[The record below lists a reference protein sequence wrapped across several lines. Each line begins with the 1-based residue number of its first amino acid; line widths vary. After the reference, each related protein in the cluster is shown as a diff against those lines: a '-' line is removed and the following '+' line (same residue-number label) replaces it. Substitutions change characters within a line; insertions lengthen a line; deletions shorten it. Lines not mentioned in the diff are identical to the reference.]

1 MKKVIFLIIA
11 AQCFA
16 FIATAQKTPTDWHRQ
31 GVGVYYGAN
40 TYLAREKV
48 RALKSPKIII
58 ALIDTGVDT
67 DHKDLQGAFWTNPG
81 EIPNNKIDDDRNGFV
96 DDIHGWNFLG
106 SADGTVNIEK
116 VGTEAFREYK
126 RLRSQFKNVSPDG
139 LSGKK
144 LEEYQYYK
152 RMESAAGIASYITY
166 AKYLGQIADAFIIA
180 DSVVS
185 ANFHGKN
192 PTVRDIQT
200 IKVDPADA
208 ITTQAFGIAAAQ
220 SLAAQPDDLWKD
232 VFEENI
238 NKYVIAKQRIESLDD
253 QNNDPR
259 LQIGD
264 NVDDFKDL
272 RYGNGN
278 ISLHDS
284 GEGTVHTGLIAAR
297 GVNDYGIMGIYPE
310 AEIMV
315 LRAYPDGEE
324 YDKDA
329 YSAIRYAVDNGAKI
343 INIGFS
349 KKISPHADK
358 VSEAIAYAESKNVL
372 IVRAAG
378 DAGIDLDLMPTFPSV
393 SDNNGRRFSNM
404 VVAGASTPDGK
415 VADFSSY
422 GSKNVDIFAPGY
434 DIASTSPDDEYARF
448 IGSSLSAAIVSGVAA
463 LVWSHFPK
471 LSAAQIK
478 ELLISSSYNMS
489 GHMTPVSKKKEQ
501 ADFSALSVSGG
512 ILDAAAAVD
521 AAKKATSR

>member
-1 MKKVIFLIIA
+1 MKKVIFLILA

-40 TYLAREKV
+40 TDLAREKV
-48 RALKSPKIII
+48 SALKSSRIII

-67 DHKDLQGAFWTNPG
+67 EHKDLQGAFWTNPG
-81 EIPNNKIDDDRNGFV
+81 EIPNNRIDDDRNGFV

-126 RLRSQFKNVSPDG
+126 RLRPQFKDVAPDA
-139 LSGKK
+139 LSGKE

-166 AKYLGQIADAFIIA
+166 AEYLGQIAGAFIVA
-180 DSVVS
+180 DSVV
-185 ANFHGKN
+185 AAHFPGGN
-192 PTVRDIQT
+192 PTVGDIQT
-200 IKVDPADA
+200 IEVDPADA
-208 ITTQAFGIAAAQ
+208 IAVQALDIAAAQ
-220 SLAAQPDDLWKD
+220 SLAAGPDDLWKD
-232 VFEENI
+232 VFEDNI
-238 NKYVIAKQRIESLDD
+238 NKYVVAKQRIESLDD
-253 QNNDPR
+253 QTNDPR
-259 LQIGD
+259 LKIGD
-264 NVDDFKDL
+264 NVDDFQDL

-284 GEGTVHTGLIAAR
+284 GDGTVHTGLIAAR
-297 GVNDYGIMGIYPE
+297 GVNDYGIRGIYPE

-315 LRAYPDGEE
+315 LRAYPEGEE
-324 YDKDA
+324 YDKDV

-358 VSEAIAYAESKNVL
+358 VREAIAYAESKNVL

-378 DAGIDLDLMPTFPSV
+378 DAGIDLDLAPVFPSV

-404 VVAGASTPDGK
+404 IVVGASTPNGM

-422 GSKNVDIFAPGY
+422 GAKNVDLFAPGH
-434 DIASTSPDDEYARF
+434 DIASTAPGDEYARF
-448 IGSSLSAAIVSGVAA
+448 IGTSLSSAIVSGAAA

-471 LSAAQIK
+471 LGAAQVK
-478 ELLISSSYNMS
+478 ELLIRSSYNMS
-489 GHMTPVSKKKEQ
+489 GHMTPVPKKKDQ
-501 ADFSALSVSGG
+501 ADFSTLSVSGG

-521 AAKKATSR
+521 AAQKATSR